1 MLLSNLFHKLIRCCS
16 SFLLEAITVRTSVD
30 QQIRDGSEVV
40 GTGEVLRSGLSCDSA
55 FAGVSDAS

>member
-1 MLLSNLFHKLIRCCS
+1 M
-16 SFLLEAITVRTSVD
+16 RTSVD

-40 GTGEVLRSGLSCDSA
+40 GTGEVLRFGLFCDSA